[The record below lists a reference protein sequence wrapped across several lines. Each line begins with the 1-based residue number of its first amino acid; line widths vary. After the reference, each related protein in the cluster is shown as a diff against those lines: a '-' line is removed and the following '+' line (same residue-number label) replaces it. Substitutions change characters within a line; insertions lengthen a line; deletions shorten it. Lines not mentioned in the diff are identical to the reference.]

1 MKDNC
6 EDEQHTRQHKQPQ
19 RLTDSKDWCLQSLLQ
34 ECRARLVVICCH
46 CDGGLSFKVEEE
58 HNKKGLR
65 HNSNVTVSS
74 FLTHMIHVPN

>member
-6 EDEQHTRQHKQPQ
+6 EDEQHTRQHKQSQ
-19 RLTDSKDWCLQSLLQ
+19 RLTIQRTDVTISLLQ
-34 ECRARLVVICCH
+34 GCRARLVVIFCH
-46 CDGGLSFKVEEE
+46 CDGRLCFKVEGE

-65 HNSNVTVSS
+65 HNSNLTIPS